1 MSVKCDIIKC
11 RQPVVLPFAPAILRC
26 TYVPPKPVAIRNRN
40 SFSDPEGFFLF
51 IHVLPRANNRSK
63 WILSVLRHSKK

>member
-40 SFSDPEGFFLF
+40 SFSDPQGFFYSFMYYQEPIIGRNGFFFLY
-51 IHVLPRANNRSK
+51 
-63 WILSVLRHSKK
+63 